1 MVDTPQ
7 QNVVSNKKNRILIGL
22 ALYMLINA
30 HLFKNFCGKDLL
42 TTNYLQNKVSNLTFL
57 HKTTREMWYG
67 IKPNLSYLHVFG
79 RCVYTHI
86 HKDNKCKIN
95 SHTQECIFLGSKFF

>member
-1 MVDTPQ
+1 
-7 QNVVSNKKNRILIGL
+7 
-22 ALYMLINA
+22 MLINV
-30 HLFKNFCGKDLL
+30 HLFKSFWGKDLL
-42 TTNYLQNKVSNLTFL
+42 TTNYLQNKSFTETFL

-79 RCVYTHI
+79 YCACTHI

-95 SHTQECIFLGSKFF
+95 SHTQECIFLGSNFF